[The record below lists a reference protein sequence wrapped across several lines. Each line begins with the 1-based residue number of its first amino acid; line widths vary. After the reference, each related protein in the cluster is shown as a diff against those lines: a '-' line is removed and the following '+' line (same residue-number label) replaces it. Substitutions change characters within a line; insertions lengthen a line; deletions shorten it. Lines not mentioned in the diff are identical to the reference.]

1 LRKSAHEGGKVVNPA
16 HTLTPLMGI
25 TLNIF
30 YQVDCE
36 GVASS
41 TLYYSNY
48 VLVSPA

>member
-16 HTLTPLMGI
+16 HTFTPLMGI

-36 GVASS
+36 GVVSS
-41 TLYYSNY
+41 TLYFSIY
-48 VLVSPA
+48 VLVSPT